1 MPNKKKKH
9 KDKKQ
14 KMAQTADRHRLYEKS
29 VQDPKAEID
38 FFDMVFKKHR
48 GRKALSFR
56 EDFCGTAYLS
66 TTWVKSHKKRTAVSV
81 DIHKPT
87 LDWAFEN
94 HVQPEKKS
102 VQERVTLVN
111 ANVLDVKEPKVDVGC
126 ALNFSYCVFK
136 QRKELLDYFKV
147 AHASLVDDGL
157 FFCELFGGTEAI
169 VELEER
175 RELPGFTYVWEQAK
189 YNPITNEILCHIH
202 FEFPDGSRM
211 KKAFTYDW
219 RLWTVPEVRECLY
232 EAGFKR
238 VEIWWDPVED
248 DEKDDYYRVTEEEE
262 NQEGWLVYI
271 VGIK

>member
-1 MPNKKKKH
+1 MAKKKKP
-9 KDKKQ
+9 KKQ
-14 KMAQTADRHRLYEKS
+14 KMAQLADRHELYQRS
-29 VQDPKAEID
+29 VQDPEAEIT
-38 FFDMVFKKHR
+38 FFDMVYKKHR
-48 GRKALSFR
+48 RRRALSFK

-66 TTWVKSHKKRTAVSV
+66 TTWVKSHKKRTAIGI
-81 DIHKPT
+81 DLDQPT
-87 LDWAFEN
+87 LDWGTEHHIA
-94 HVQPEKKS
+94 PSKAS
-102 VQERVTLVN
+102 VRDRITLIN
-111 ANVLDVKEPKVDVGC
+111 ANVLDVKEPKVDMTC

-136 QRKELLDYFKV
+136 TREELSRYCRV
-147 AHASLVDDGL
+147 AYEGLADEGL

-169 VELEER
+169 VDLKEY

-202 FEFPDGSRM
+202 FEFPDGSKL

-219 RLWTVPEVRECLY
+219 RLWSIPEVRECLL
-232 EAGFKR
+232 EAGFSK